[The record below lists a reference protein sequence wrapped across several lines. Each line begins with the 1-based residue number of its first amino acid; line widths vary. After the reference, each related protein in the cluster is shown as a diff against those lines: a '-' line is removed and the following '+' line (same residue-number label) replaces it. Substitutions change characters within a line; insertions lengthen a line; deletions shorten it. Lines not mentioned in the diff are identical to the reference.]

1 MIPPSDIATSST
13 TGRADPTGA
22 AQSAA
27 APRDVPEQLRLAPG
41 RVALWRSPT
50 CLQLGLDPQR
60 AMVLDEL
67 PEPLAALL
75 RRMDGVRRTTELLN
89 EAQAAGSSRREALA
103 MLADLHQCGLVQEAG
118 AADAGRPGWHRVA
131 LAAEAA
137 GWSVHSRHPTR
148 EVLRQRR
155 KAVVR
160 VVGSGRVAVAV
171 ATALAAA
178 GVGHVAVHATG
189 TVTAADLGTGY
200 LPDDLGRPRAGAA
213 ADAVRRCAPEVIVAA
228 RRRPDLIVL
237 SDVVV
242 PEPALVTELLGS
254 RIPHLLGYAHEGTA
268 VVGPLV
274 WPGRTSCLHCAE
286 LHRADMDPAWPKLAA
301 QLVGQIPTAGL
312 ACTQLAAALTAE
324 QVLATFAGPQAG
336 LPIPPT
342 WGAALQLDP
351 VRGSL
356 LHLPRPAHPHCGCGA
371 G

>member
-1 MIPPSDIATSST
+1 MIPPSDTAASST
-13 TGRADPTGA
+13 TGRAAPAAA
-22 AQSAA
+22 AQSHVAPAA
-27 APRDVPEQLRLAPG
+27 VPERLRLAPG

-60 AMVLDEL
+60 AMVLDGL
-67 PEPLAALL
+67 PEPLATLL
-75 RRMDGVRRTTELLN
+75 KRMDGVRRTTELLN
-89 EAQAAGSSRREALA
+89 EAQVAGCSRREALA
-103 MLADLHQCGLVQEAG
+103 MLADLHQCGLVQGAE

-137 GWSVHSRHPTR
+137 GWSVHSRHPAR
-148 EVLRQRR
+148 QVLRQRR

-160 VVGSGRVAVAV
+160 VVGSGRVGVAV

-189 TVTAADLGTGY
+189 TVAAADLGTGY
-200 LPDDLGRPRAGAA
+200 LPDDLGRPRTAAA
-213 ADAVRRCAPEVIVAA
+213 ADAVRRCAPGVIVAA

-242 PEPALVTELLGS
+242 PEPVLVTELLS
-254 RIPHLLGYAHEGTA
+254 NRIPHLLSYAHEGTA

-274 WPGRTSCLHCAE
+274 LPGRTSCLYCAE
-286 LHRADMDPAWPKLAA
+286 LHRASVDPAWPKLAA
-301 QLVGQIPTAGL
+301 QLAGQIPTAGL
-312 ACTQLAAALTAE
+312 TCTQLAAALTAE
-324 QVLATFAGPQAG
+324 QVLATLAGPQAG
-336 LPIPPT
+336 SPTPPT

-356 LHLPRPAHPHCGCGA
+356 LQLPRPAHPHCGCGA